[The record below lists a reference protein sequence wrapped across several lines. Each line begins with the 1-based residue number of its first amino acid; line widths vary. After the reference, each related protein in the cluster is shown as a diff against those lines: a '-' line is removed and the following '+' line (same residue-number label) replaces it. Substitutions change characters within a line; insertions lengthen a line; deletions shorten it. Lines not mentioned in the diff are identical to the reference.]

1 MFNVAVKWRK
11 IGKNPVDTVKPINI
25 KKTDQ
30 NRVRFFSPD
39 ELQLIFKNAEQPYK
53 DVFKTLLYTGMR
65 RNELRFLT
73 VENIDFDKNLI
84 YITHTADFK
93 PKSESRSIPIHSAI
107 RYMLKRRCRERG
119 EGTVFI
125 NSDGKRTGP
134 HLWWRHFKSLIEDLG
149 LEAASLHTF
158 RHTYISHLI
167 MRGADLRTVQNLV
180 GHEDIKTTLKY
191 GP

>member
-1 MFNVAVKWRK
+1 MVIEDFKHYRVKQVKPITVNGDLKVLRVLFNVAVKWRK

-30 NRVRFFSPD
+30 NRVRFFSEE
-39 ELQLIFKNAEQPYK
+39 ELKIIFKAAEQPYK

-73 VENIDFDKNLI
+73 VEDIDFGKNLI

-107 RYMLKRRCRERG
+107 RLMHRY
-119 EGTVFI
+119 
-125 NSDGKRTGP
+125 
-134 HLWWRHFKSLIEDLG
+134 
-149 LEAASLHTF
+149 
-158 RHTYISHLI
+158 
-167 MRGADLRTVQNLV
+167 
-180 GHEDIKTTLKY
+180 TT
-191 GP
+191 